1 MNAEKVQEKA
11 HDKVSERAHDKA
23 NEKVM
28 EKRRALGR
36 GLESLL
42 PRPRAVTTTVAE
54 PATPQRP
61 RYLQDSP
68 GDGQAGTPASTPQSA
83 AAQPTAVQPTGVQPD
98 VQPIAAQATAVQPG
112 AQPTA
117 SQPEAA
123 IEGTQTVQGPG
134 FSAQSFSPEILSP
147 QTLPPQSI
155 SAQSLA
161 GHTAPVQTEM
171 GEEQQGVSVAATGSE
186 AAGTSVAPISP
197 EATVAELM
205 ASAGIEEVL
214 QLALDLIEQN
224 PHQTRTR
231 FREEP
236 LKELAESI
244 KVQGVLQPIVVR
256 PGQEGRYRLILG
268 ERRMRATRMAGLE
281 TIPAIVKR
289 VSEQQAAEMTLVEN
303 LQRQDLNCVEQAWAF
318 SRLSQEFKLTQEQ
331 IGARVGMSR
340 EAVSN
345 YMRLLTLPEGV
356 HEMLIAGKLSYSHAR
371 ALLKLNTSAQGV
383 LWAYAKK
390 ALDEKMSVAKLE
402 ELVAGLP
409 KAPKAPGQGGAR
421 WVDPNVKAAQR
432 RLEEILGMRVRIHDQ
447 AGRGKIQIEYATIE
461 DFDRV
466 MEMLG
471 GK

>member
-1 MNAEKVQEKA
+1 MNAEKVLEKA
-11 HDKVSERAHDKA
+11 HDKASEKTHDRLSEKAHDKA
-23 NEKVM
+23 NEKVI

-42 PRPRAVTTTVAE
+42 PRPRAVTPSITTPTTTTTTI
-54 PATPQRP
+54 PAPAI
-61 RYLQDSP
+61 SP
-68 GDGQAGTPASTPQSA
+68 SERSLENAPDNGQAGTPQIPSSSA
-83 AAQPTAVQPTGVQPD
+83 TAPSAPVHTTAVQP
-98 VQPIAAQATAVQPG
+98 
-112 AQPTA
+112 
-117 SQPEAA
+117 EAA
-123 IEGTQTVQGPG
+123 
-134 FSAQSFSPEILSP
+134 
-147 QTLPPQSI
+147 
-155 SAQSLA
+155 
-161 GHTAPVQTEM
+161 
-171 GEEQQGVSVAATGSE
+171 SVAARLESASAGETADIPSQ
-186 AAGTSVAPISP
+186 AAVAAVTPISP
-197 EATVAELM
+197 TVTNLM
-205 ASAGIEEVL
+205 ASTDGEEVL
-214 QLALDLIEQN
+214 QLPIHLIDQN

-231 FREEP
+231 FREEL

-268 ERRMRATRMAGLE
+268 ERRMRASVMAGLE

-318 SRLSQEFKLTQEQ
+318 SRMSQEFKLTQEQ

-390 ALDEKMSVAKLE
+390 ALDEKMSVARLE

-409 KAPKAPGQGGAR
+409 RPPKPPGQGGAR

-432 RLEEILGMRVRIHDQ
+432 RLEEILGMRVRIRDQ
-447 AGRGKIQIEYATIE
+447 AGRGKILIEYATIE

>member
-1 MNAEKVQEKA
+1 MNAEKVHGKAHHNVNEKA
-11 HDKVSERAHDKA
+11 HD
-23 NEKVM
+23 KVM

-42 PRPRAVTTTVAE
+42 PRPRSITATAAE
-54 PATPQRP
+54 PARPQTGQHLEDTP
-61 RYLQDSP
+61 SN
-68 GDGQAGTPASTPQSA
+68 GQAGTPGSPTQSGSDVPASGTPVPSSIALSLGASSPKSA
-83 AAQPTAVQPTGVQPD
+83 MPGGGTNSEIPNTPVSL
-98 VQPIAAQATAVQPG
+98 QATA
-112 AQPTA
+112 AELTA
-117 SQPEAA
+117 SS
-123 IEGTQTVQGPG
+123 GT
-134 FSAQSFSPEILSP
+134 
-147 QTLPPQSI
+147 
-155 SAQSLA
+155 
-161 GHTAPVQTEM
+161 
-171 GEEQQGVSVAATGSE
+171 
-186 AAGTSVAPISP
+186 
-197 EATVAELM
+197 
-205 ASAGIEEVL
+205 EEVV
-214 QLALDLIEQN
+214 QLPLGLIDRN

-244 KVQGVLQPIVVR
+244 KVQGVLQPVVVR

-268 ERRMRATRMAGLE
+268 ERRMRASVMAGFE

-318 SRLSQEFKLTQEQ
+318 SRMSQEFKLTQEQ

-356 HEMLIAGKLSYSHAR
+356 HDMLIAGKLSYSHAR
-371 ALLKLNTSAQGV
+371 ALLKLNTSSHEL

-402 ELVAGLP
+402 ELVEGLP
-409 KAPKAPGQGGAR
+409 RAPKAPGQGGAR

-432 RLEEILGMRVRIHDQ
+432 KLEEILGMRVRIRDR
-447 AGRGKIQIEYATIE
+447 AGRGKILIEYATID

-466 MEMLG
+466 VEMLG